1 MQLMQGI
8 SAMARYKHYDY
19 AQTKLLPVS
28 YERQILPGT
37 FEHTLSFLIE
47 NKIDLSVFEG
57 RYNNDATGAPAY
69 DPAILLKVILFAY
82 SKGITHSRKI
92 EALAR
97 ENVVCMALS
106 ADTTPHFTTIA
117 NFVSS
122 LSPEI
127 TRIFRD
133 VLLVCDEAGLIGKEM
148 FAVDGVKLPS
158 NASKEWSGTKADLK
172 KKARKLERGIEHL
185 LKKHRECDRS
195 NDDTSMDAAREQQIE
210 TLNKALS
217 KVERFLSNH
226 NEKLGRSGKPI
237 QSNVTDNES
246 AKMPTSK
253 GVVQGY
259 NGVAMVDAKH
269 QVIVHAEAHGEG
281 QENSLLQPMIEGT
294 KATFQSLDLDDDVMQ
309 GAKLTADAGYSSEA
323 NAAYVYEHG
332 IDAYVADT
340 MYRKRDPRF
349 NEAERHVPR
358 KPDAPFS
365 KPKKEPTHFQN
376 SDFKLADDHSHCIC
390 PAGKRMYRGGTLDG
404 YQGFLQIRFRAPKL
418 GCRHCPLRTQ
428 CLRHPE
434 RTPVRQVAFF
444 LGKATRASEKYMDR
458 MKRKIDTEEG
468 RHQYSRRL
476 GTVEPVFANL
486 RHTHRLNRFT
496 LRTRKKVNA
505 QWLLFC
511 LVHNIGKVQRYGS
524 RVITT
529 NGKRRKSA

>member
-1 MQLMQGI
+1 
-8 SAMARYKHYDY
+8 MARYKHYDY
-19 AQTKLLPVS
+19 GQTKMLPVS

-37 FEHTLSFLIE
+37 FEYTLSFLID
-47 NKIDLSVFEG
+47 NKIDLAAFED
-57 RYNNDATGAPAY
+57 RYKNDDTGAPAY
-69 DPAILLKVILFAY
+69 DPAILLKIVLFAY
-82 SKGITHSRKI
+82 SKGITSSRVI
-92 EALAR
+92 ERLCR
-97 ENVVCMALS
+97 EHVVFMALS
-106 ADTTPHFTTIA
+106 ADSTPHFTTIA
-117 NFVSS
+117 NFVST
-122 LSPEI
+122 LEPQI
-127 TRIFRD
+127 VRLFRD

-158 NASKEWSGTKADLK
+158 NASKEWSGTKADLR
-172 KKARKLERGIEHL
+172 KKAQKMQRGIEHL
-185 LKKHRECDRS
+185 LKKHIECDVT
-195 NDDTSMDAAREQQIE
+195 DDAPMNAARTKQME
-210 TLNKALS
+210 TLNHAIDKI
-217 KVERFLSNH
+217 ERFLSSH
-226 NEKLGRSGKPI
+226 DEKLGRSGKPI
-237 QSNVTDNES
+237 QSNITDNES

-259 NGVAMVDAKH
+259 NGLAMVDAKA

-294 KATFQSLDLDDDVMQ
+294 NETFKALDLSNDVMQ
-309 GAKLTADAGYSSEA
+309 EAKLTADAGYSSEA

-332 IDAYVADT
+332 IDAYLADT

-349 NEAERHVPR
+349 NDAERHVPR

-365 KPKKEPTHFQN
+365 KPKKPPTHFQN

-404 YQGFLQIRFRAPKL
+404 YQGFLSIRFRAPKL
-418 GCRHCPLRTQ
+418 ACRHCPLRTK

-444 LGKATRASEKYMDR
+444 LGKATNAPDKYMDR
-458 MKRKIDTEEG
+458 MKRKIDTDEG

-476 GTVEPVFANL
+476 GTVEPVFANI

-496 LRTRKKVNA
+496 LRSRNKVNA

-511 LVHNIGKVQRYGS
+511 LVHNIGKVQRHGS
-524 RVITT
+524 QVMTRTT
-529 NGKRRKSA
+529 RKRRKAA